1 MASVNSLSQ
10 KLLGHTLATRSGE
23 AYCIDSEH
31 SAERQLMMPFAVLD
45 LTRSGIIL
53 LLVFTWTYRFHF
65 LSKLVTLSL
74 ET

>member
-1 MASVNSLSQ
+1 
-10 KLLGHTLATRSGE
+10 
-23 AYCIDSEH
+23 
-31 SAERQLMMPFAVLD
+31 MMSFAVLD